1 MRASTIALATAIAL
15 AGTRAA
21 YAQNGTS
28 GLFIAPQVSTLGL
41 GVEAGYRVSD
51 LFGLRG
57 SANFFHLRTDF
68 NVAGIEYSGKVQLRS
83 FGATADLFPFRG
95 GFRLSGGLRLNYN
108 EADIS
113 ATPTTNVNIGGTAI
127 TPAQVGRLAGRIE
140 PNQVAPYFG
149 IGWEGS
155 IFSPNVYLGADLGVM
170 LQGTPRVSLTS
181 TEAMSN
187 PRIRAALERERRE
200 VQDEVKGLRFYPVLS
215 VSVGYRF

>member
-1 MRASTIALATAIAL
+1 MRASTIAVATTVAL

-21 YAQNGTS
+21 HAQTATS
-28 GLFIAPQVSTLGL
+28 GLFVAPQVSTLGL

-57 SANFFHLRTDF
+57 SANFFHVRTDF
-68 NVAGIEYSGKVQLRS
+68 NVAGVDYSGKVQLRS

-113 ATPTTNVNIGGTAI
+113 ATPTTNVKIGGTAF
-127 TPAQVGRLAGRIE
+127 TPAQIGGLVGRIE
-140 PNQVAPYFG
+140 PNRVAPYFG

-170 LQGTPRVSLTS
+170 LQGTPRVSLASTGATS
-181 TEAMSN
+181 S
-187 PRIRAALERERRE
+187 PQIRAALERERRE
-200 VQDEVKGLRFYPVLS
+200 VQDEVKGFRFYPVLS

>member
-15 AGTRAA
+15 AGAQAA
-21 YAQNGTS
+21 HAHNGTS
-28 GLFIAPQVSTLGL
+28 GLFVAPQVSTMGL

-57 SANFFHLRTDF
+57 SANFFHVKTDL

-95 GFRLSGGLRLNYN
+95 GFRLSGGLRLSYN

-113 ATPTTNVNIGGTAI
+113 ATPTTDVNIGGTAV
-127 TPAQVGRLAGRIE
+127 TPAQIGRLAGRIE
-140 PNQVAPYFG
+140 PNRVASYFG

-155 IFSPNVYLGADLGVM
+155 IFSPNVYLGAGLGVM

-181 TEAMSN
+181 TGATSS
-187 PRIRAALERERRE
+187 PQIRAALERERRE
-200 VQDEVKGLRFYPVLS
+200 VQDEVKGFRFYPVLS